1 MVRIVPLW
9 KIESGGGAASGVLV
23 GGGSVA
29 EGSMA
34 AVEGEAVVGA
44 GAGGTAQPPRARV
57 RVKSQEKGMHRRMNA
72 GMGDSLLLLRTL
84 PRSSY

>member
-1 MVRIVPLW
+1 MVKIVPLW
-9 KIESGGGAASGVLV
+9 KIESGGGAASEVLV

-29 EGSMA
+29 DGSMA

-44 GAGGTAQPPRARV
+44 GAGGTAQPPRA